1 MNKTITAAM
10 VVALLAGCATSSRG
24 TGAQYSPIVDRP
36 GPAYQQDLSEC
47 QAHAN
52 KVMDAA
58 DGAAAGA
65 VAGAIFGALLMAA
78 AGGNN
83 ADQKAGAWMG
93 ALSGGTSA
101 AAAAEG
107 GQRGIITRCLAGRG
121 YVVLQ

>member
-10 VVALLAGCATSSRG
+10 VVVLLAGCATNRG

-36 GPAYQQDLSEC
+36 GPAYQQDLGEC

>member
-1 MNKTITAAM
+1 MRAVATVVI
-10 VVALLAGCATSSRG
+10 VALLAGCATGRG
-24 TGAQYSPIVDRP
+24 AGAQYSPIVDRP
-36 GPAYQQDLSEC
+36 GPNYANDLSDC
-47 QAHAN
+47 QAHAT
-52 KVMDAA
+52 KVLSAA

-65 VAGAIFGALLMAA
+65 IAGAIFGALMMAA
-78 AGGNN
+78 AGGGGR
-83 ADQKAGAWMG
+83 DQKAGAWVG